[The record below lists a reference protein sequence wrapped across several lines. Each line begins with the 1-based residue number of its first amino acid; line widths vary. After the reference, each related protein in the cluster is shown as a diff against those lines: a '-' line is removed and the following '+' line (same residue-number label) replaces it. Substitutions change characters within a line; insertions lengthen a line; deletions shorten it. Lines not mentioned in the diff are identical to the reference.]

1 MVIQAATTGQ
11 LEDAQR
17 IAIAKARYTAEHNA
31 PLLQLIEKFTLGQG
45 EKSVTVPKV
54 GQMTALD
61 LTDGV
66 DIGGNEDIGMT
77 STSLTTAEIGLKT
90 VMTDKLVRQ
99 ENESVF
105 QIVGRQMGEAVARK
119 KDNDIIALFTGFSGT
134 ALGGSGVGF
143 ELGNVLQHIA
153 TARDA
158 KFPAPVYIVQNPIV
172 TMQLASSLWGYAQG
186 GGGGAA
192 SALPTGLNSKLLAD
206 YFEFKVGQVAIFQDG
221 NIAIDGSGDFTGC
234 IFSREAMAHLESVA
248 MNTEQQR
255 DASLRATE
263 FITTSDFGV
272 FELDDNYGRSIV
284 NDGASLGAN

>member
-1 MVIQAATTGQ
+1 MPIQAATSNQ

-54 GQMTALD
+54 AQMTALD

-66 DIGGNEDIGMT
+66 DISNNADIGMT

-105 QIVGRQMGEAVARK
+105 QIVGRQMGDAIARK

-134 ALGGSGVGF
+134 SLGGTGVGF
-143 ELGNVLQHIA
+143 ELGNVLDYIA
-153 TARDA
+153 TARNS
-158 KFPAPVYIVQNPIV
+158 KFPAPIYIVQNPIA
-172 TMQLASSLWGYAQG
+172 TMQLAQSLWGYTQG
-186 GGGGAA
+186 ATGAGA
-192 SALPTGLNSKLLAD
+192 SALPVGLNQKLLAD
-206 YFEFKVGQVAIFQDG
+206 YFEFKIGQVAIFQDG
-221 NIAIDGSGDFTGC
+221 NIAVSSGDVVGC

-263 FITTSDFGV
+263 FITTADFGV
-272 FELDDNYGRSIV
+272 FELDDNYGFSIK
-284 NDGASLGAN
+284 NDEAALGAN